1 MKTQRRRKKRG
12 RRINKGNLAILMVIA
27 VAALVLIGAGVGWL
41 LSNREPAFLKPQV
54 SSSEELKDKSKDVQ
68 LAVYYPQSTD
78 SMFQEALAQNAEVI
92 FNDLKA
98 QTEGYQKEKKPLLVK
113 ADYQM
118 NVNQDRYVSLEYTIS
133 RNENDT
139 VQEQRQSYLYD
150 LTDHQWLDASS
161 LLDENALKWLSANLR
176 AQLKADDNWKEAA
189 YTLPL
194 IEATAWDSG
203 NFSDFTLKDGM
214 LIFNFP
220 AGKLGENA
228 YRWEFPVSNL
238 GEHFLLDIGQG
249 TLPENNVRIAPR
261 VIDPNK
267 PMVALTFDDG
277 PHPTNTPQLIN
288 LLQHYDSA
296 ATFFMQ
302 GVRVEKYPET
312 TLMVINSASEAASH
326 SYNHPK
332 LTKLKGD
339 NLLFQLNRTTELVQE
354 LTGWQYTIKHFRPP
368 YGAANATVKENSAY
382 PLIMWGIDTLDW
394 KTLDP
399 VQTVEN
405 TMSAVKDGSIVLM
418 HDIHAE
424 TVTAVESLLPQLI
437 EAGYQLVTVDELL
450 QAKGVE
456 VYNGQ
461 RVFSAYDIKD

>member
-1 MKTQRRRKKRG
+1 
-12 RRINKGNLAILMVIA
+12 
-27 VAALVLIGAGVGWL
+27 
-41 LSNREPAFLKPQV
+41 
-54 SSSEELKDKSKDVQ
+54 
-68 LAVYYPQSTD
+68 
-78 SMFQEALAQNAEVI
+78 
-92 FNDLKA
+92 
-98 QTEGYQKEKKPLLVK
+98 
-113 ADYQM
+113 M
-118 NVNQDRYVSLEYTIS
+118 NVNQDRYVSLEYTSS
-133 RNENDT
+133 RNENET

-150 LTDHQWLDASS
+150 LTDHQWLDASA

-249 TLPENNVRIAPR
+249 TLAGEQCPDCAAGDRSQQTNGRADLRRRACIR
-261 VIDPNK
+261 
-267 PMVALTFDDG
+267 
-277 PHPTNTPQLIN
+277 PTRLQLIN
-288 LLQHYDSA
+288 VLQHYDSA
-296 ATFFMQ
+296 ATFFMA
-302 GVRVEKYPET
+302 GSPGLEKYPET

-354 LTGWQYTIKHFRPP
+354 LTAGSTRSSISVRLTARP
-368 YGAANATVKENSAY
+368 
-382 PLIMWGIDTLDW
+382 M
-394 KTLDP
+394 
-399 VQTVEN
+399 
-405 TMSAVKDGSIVLM
+405 
-418 HDIHAE
+418 
-424 TVTAVESLLPQLI
+424 
-437 EAGYQLVTVDELL
+437 
-450 QAKGVE
+450 
-456 VYNGQ
+456 
-461 RVFSAYDIKD
+461 RR